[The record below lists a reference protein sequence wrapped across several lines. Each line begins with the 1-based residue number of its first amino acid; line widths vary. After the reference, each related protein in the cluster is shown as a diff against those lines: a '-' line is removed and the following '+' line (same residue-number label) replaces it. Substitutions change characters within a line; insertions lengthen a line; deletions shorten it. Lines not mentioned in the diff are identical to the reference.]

1 MKTKSIAIVR
11 KYSGY
16 GGIEHQIENIMFG
29 LNKKGWKVLLI
40 SDKVSP
46 LTQKCVEQGI
56 EIVII
61 HLENTIKAAREIIKQ
76 CKIKDI
82 QIIQSHMLKESFLC
96 GFVKLFNPQ
105 IKHVFR
111 VHTYIDCSHI
121 SRLKKNVYHAAAKII
136 SPFIDQYLP
145 INEYN
150 EREMAF
156 RTRLS
161 KQKIQVIHDAVRFQ
175 MKNEYPH
182 CDFKNNKIA
191 MVANFVDFKGHDVLL
206 DGLKI
211 LRDNGYKI
219 EAYLVGGVPGKGTDS
234 EDFTRLN
241 IVQDTIR
248 KYRLENMVV
257 ICGYSSN
264 IPEAI
269 KECGILVLPSDAEG
283 TPNVLLEAMIL
294 RKIVV
299 ASKVGG
305 VPEFVKD
312 GETGFLH
319 ESKNAEDFANTII
332 RVYHFT
338 ESQLDAIA
346 EKAVKL
352 VESEY
357 CLEGLI
363 MRLIKVYESL
373 LL

>member
-40 SDKVSP
+40 SDKASP
-46 LTQKCVEQGI
+46 LTKKCVEQGV

-61 HLENTIKAAREIIKQ
+61 PLENTIKAAREITKQ

-150 EREMAF
+150 EREMVF

-211 LRDNGYKI
+211 LRDKGYKI

-319 ESKNAEDFANTII
+319 ESKNAEDFANAII
-332 RVYHFT
+332 RAYHFT

-346 EKAVKL
+346 EKAVRL

-363 MRLIKVYESL
+363 MGLIKVYESL

>member
-46 LTQKCVEQGI
+46 LTQKCVEQGV

-150 EREMAF
+150 EREMVF

-211 LRDNGYKI
+211 LRDKGYKI
-219 EAYLVGGVPGKGTDS
+219 EAYLVGGVPGKDTDS

-332 RVYHFT
+332 RAYHFT

-346 EKAVKL
+346 EKAVRL

-363 MRLIKVYESL
+363 MGLIKVYESL